1 MSETDTHATLADRPS
16 ASRPTRPK
24 LSSSLVGSLPSS
36 RQLYQKMRSM
46 AILCILLGPLLALTA
61 ISSFLVKRVM
71 DWADRHGVPS
81 PMGELSAVLIDF
93 SVKTAWV
100 LVPLG
105 ALITVAGIRG
115 TREPRQAVRLGC
127 LLRRLR
133 PPYFACGAARR
144 QGKPELNRFFTGGE
158 RVRLPGQVR

>member
-1 MSETDTHATLADRPS
+1 
-16 ASRPTRPK
+16 
-24 LSSSLVGSLPSS
+24 
-36 RQLYQKMRSM
+36 MRSM

-115 TREPRQAVRLGC
+115 TREPRQGRRWLAFAAWLTTGTMVLLSMIWSWSLHGTRWDTLDGHLLGWGSH
-127 LLRRLR
+127 LANGVLTLVAARFLSSEALRR
-133 PPYFACGAARR
+133 ACEASA
-144 QGKPELNRFFTGGE
+144 
-158 RVRLPGQVR
+158 